1 MDVFD
6 IVVLQCIYDHLD
18 VDELL
23 MMKQL
28 SKRFYKSVVQ
38 YLSTRF
44 WKTEYL
50 EKQRIIIHK
59 KILKMEKE
67 YSRMI
72 SINTAILR
80 YTQVHRGFRPDGYIT
95 SVYLKYA
102 NMKKYQNN
110 MNNMNNVICVNIRF
124 ELRSVYGVI
133 KDKQSGQTD
142 KAAWIILVQHQSE
155 KNLQRIKKVLKK
167 HSWNEIYIPTCLKK
181 SNEYDNIYAA
191 YAPPGIPQWCLKKL
205 CKVCGGNHTL
215 FNCPNVVCGICKVKG
230 HLTRSCPKVKCTLCE
245 STGHLTTRCP
255 THMICFKCGKSG
267 HIQKRCY
274 MGLDRNL
281 F

>member
-80 YTQVHRGFRPDGYIT
+80 YTQVHRGFRPDGYIA

-102 NMKKYQNN
+102 NMKKH
-110 MNNMNNVICVNIRF
+110 R
-124 ELRSVYGVI
+124 
-133 KDKQSGQTD
+133 
-142 KAAWIILVQHQSE
+142 
-155 KNLQRIKKVLKK
+155 
-167 HSWNEIYIPTCLKK
+167 
-181 SNEYDNIYAA
+181 
-191 YAPPGIPQWCLKKL
+191 
-205 CKVCGGNHTL
+205 
-215 FNCPNVVCGICKVKG
+215 
-230 HLTRSCPKVKCTLCE
+230 
-245 STGHLTTRCP
+245 
-255 THMICFKCGKSG
+255 
-267 HIQKRCY
+267 
-274 MGLDRNL
+274 
-281 F
+281 